1 MNNTIFLEHI
11 PLVSTIWF
19 SSDSKIT
26 RYGPARRNVYIIH
39 YVLSGKG
46 YFNGNEVKAGQGFL
60 IRPNELEHYYPD
72 EKDPWKYIWIISK
85 DENME
90 YFFTQ
95 HNANPK
101 TQIFAFKNTYALENV
116 ITILASS
123 KNVLK
128 YNPTHLTEYF
138 LSIYNNCIYPTA
150 QQNEPNSKVYVNYAI
165 NYIHSNVHVPIT
177 IKSLCEKIDVSQ
189 PYIYNIFKQETGL
202 SPKQYISQ
210 YKIETSEKLLVET
223 NLTISQIA
231 LQVGFYDVLEF
242 SKFFK
247 KATSLS
253 PSDFRKTR

>member
-26 RYGPARRNVYIIH
+26 RYGPTRRNVYIIH

-128 YNPTHLTEYF
+128 YSTTHLTEYF
-138 LSIYNNCIYPTA
+138 LNIYKNILKDGAEIHQKTDNIHFFEFSLE
-150 QQNEPNSKVYVNYAI
+150 QFSNSGFAFKNI
-165 NYIHSNVHVPIT
+165 
-177 IKSLCEKIDVSQ
+177 SLDLHNSGFEGNIMTEYEQKFVSQ
-189 PYIYNIFKQETGL
+189 GLPIYR
-202 SPKQYISQ
+202 
-210 YKIETSEKLLVET
+210 
-223 NLTISQIA
+223 
-231 LQVGFYDVLEF
+231 LEAYM
-242 SKFFK
+242 K
-247 KATSLS
+247 
-253 PSDFRKTR
+253 